1 MTTTS
6 TATFDYSH
14 TVGFLAYR
22 GRGFIHPVDLTL
34 GDGGVM
40 YVLNRGGA
48 ESVGRLELKRVC
60 VCTADEGYIGE
71 WGTGGTEDGQF
82 WWPSGIVRDPEGL
95 LYVTDEAL
103 QRVNVF
109 SPEGEFI
116 RRWGETGDAPGQINR
131 PPTSPSR
138 PTGHC

>member
-1 MTTTS
+1 MTTTAP
-6 TATFDYSH
+6 ATFSYSH

-60 VCTADEGYIGE
+60 VCAVGERYIG
-71 WGTGGTEDGQF
+71 G
-82 WWPSGIVRDPEGL
+82 
-95 LYVTDEAL
+95 
-103 QRVNVF
+103 
-109 SPEGEFI
+109 
-116 RRWGETGDAPGQINR
+116 
-131 PPTSPSR
+131 
-138 PTGHC
+138 